1 MAEFMLH
8 RVRFFDYQPKA
19 VQSIAADDA
28 LKKLAIS
35 RYFNNFEEK
44 EELVWKSSL
53 FIYRS
58 NNTIEIW
65 CLKNEQQESVVLFL
79 LKYDKIYQFYFH

>member
-44 EELVWKSSL
+44 EELV
-53 FIYRS
+53 
-58 NNTIEIW
+58 
-65 CLKNEQQESVVLFL
+65 
-79 LKYDKIYQFYFH
+79 